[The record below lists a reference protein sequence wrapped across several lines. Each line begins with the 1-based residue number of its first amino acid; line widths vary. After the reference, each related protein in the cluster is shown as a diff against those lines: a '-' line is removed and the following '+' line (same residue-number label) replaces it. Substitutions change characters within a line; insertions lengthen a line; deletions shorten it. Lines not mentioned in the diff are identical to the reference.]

1 MLYETRANFGRVITR
16 LINMISHRRRHGCD
30 EHHVSRNSR
39 RMKFHLHR
47 CAQHGDALG
56 NLP

>member
-1 MLYETRANFGRVITR
+1 
-16 LINMISHRRRHGCD
+16 
-30 EHHVSRNSR
+30 
-39 RMKFHLHR
+39 MKFHLHR